1 MLAVF
6 PILYVG
12 YKVVRKTRILRPE
25 EVDLAKDLDIIEE
38 YERNYIP
45 KPPAYV
51 LSAFFSCVRRKGF
64 ANVCPP
70 FYCF

>member
-12 YKVVRKTRILRPE
+12 YKVIRKTKILKPH
-25 EVDLAKDLDIIEE
+25 EVDLVKDLDTIEE

-45 KPPAYV
+45 QPPAYV
-51 LSAFFSCVRRKGF
+51 
-64 ANVCPP
+64 
-70 FYCF
+70 